1 MNILINKGRVNNMYE
16 VLNTIQN
23 ILNIIVWSN
32 IFYTFYANIKGWNY
46 GEKYRRH
53 LSAGCVVA
61 LINLTVLAIKCSIK

>member
-1 MNILINKGRVNNMYE
+1 MYE

-23 ILNIIVWSN
+23 ILNIVVWGN
-32 IFYTFYANIKGWNY
+32 IFNIFYANIKGWNY

-53 LSAGCVVA
+53 LSASCIVA